1 MQTRASI
8 PVTLCLLV
16 AACGPLPDV
25 DWPVNG
31 GVDNI
36 RYSPL
41 SEITR
46 DNVGQLQVA
55 WTYDSQDAFEGSEM
69 QSNPIVVDGVLYAT
83 TPTLKVVALNAE
95 TGRYCGPST
104 RSPRAAR
111 RGQERG
117 IVASRFTTTGC
128 SLPPA
133 AFFGRS
139 TGKRASQLPRSD
151 RRGESTFGRVS
162 ADPPRR

>member
-46 DNVGQLQVA
+46 DNVGQLRVA

-69 QSNPIVVDGVLYAT
+69 QSNPIVVDGVLFAT

-95 TGRYCGPST
+95 TGTLLWSFDPIAAGKSAASWRHGSRRPGVRRRPQLSLGARQANGPAHCLVRTGGANRPSGGVRPT
-104 RSPRAAR
+104 SQDA
-111 RGQERG
+111 ER
-117 IVASRFTTTGC
+117 
-128 SLPPA
+128 
-133 AFFGRS
+133 
-139 TGKRASQLPRSD
+139 
-151 RRGESTFGRVS
+151 
-162 ADPPRR
+162 